1 MSIVVQAGG
10 WYLLYN
16 LIDRKNGAFQ
26 EFFKSDFF
34 VNNPETANL
43 AVPIAISMINATIP
57 TIIWMIVTGTEKWDD
72 KKTEMKQITLRV
84 FIAKVLNVLIAVLS
98 TALLWDPRMFRHTS
112 NFGGNIRN
120 EIATIENTASSGEI
134 QDVDNTIQ
142 ECIGSAESGFRDQ
155 LREKPLN
162 GCVMDTIAS
171 ILLQLLVVNFIFGKI
186 TALATTGL
194 KYLIYLSKK
203 KKGKWK
209 NEFWVP
215 FYIVNLV
222 YSVTLNV
229 VCIPFYPLTF
239 VIGCVLLFLEFK
251 FTKFRLEHFM
261 YKPLVPYSAKDIG
274 LFFLRFYL
282 VVVVFG
288 VFWVHFFLSHE
299 SFCQLLEFRGSSQLP
314 SNGTLLRTQAYNL
327 YVRAG
332 MKKACAGGRDIWE
345 PALHAV
351 VLRYV
356 FKKLKTDEKN
366 VV

>member
-1 MSIVVQAGG
+1 MAFPSAFGFSTAEDPNSLSSFIFALNMVASTVVLALLAMIKLVREDRVFKVVHATDGGEANDFTRLSFDAWDHGITSYIEAWDRKSHVTSQLHTTLHRSVIEAEINSRSRWVRGCIWYNRIKGVILSIVVQAGG

-34 VNNPETANL
+34 VNNPQTANL

-84 FIAKVLNVLIAVLS
+84 FIAKVINVLIAVLS

-112 NFGGNIRN
+112 NFGGNVRY
-120 EIATIENTASSGEI
+120 EVATIENTASSGEM

-142 ECIGSAESGFRDQ
+142 ECIGSAESGYRNQ
-155 LREKPLN
+155 LREKPLD

-203 KKGKWK
+203 KKRK
-209 NEFWVP
+209 
-215 FYIVNLV
+215 
-222 YSVTLNV
+222 
-229 VCIPFYPLTF
+229 
-239 VIGCVLLFLEFK
+239 
-251 FTKFRLEHFM
+251 M
-261 YKPLVPYSAKDIG
+261 
-274 LFFLRFYL
+274 
-282 VVVVFG
+282 
-288 VFWVHFFLSHE
+288 
-299 SFCQLLEFRGSSQLP
+299 
-314 SNGTLLRTQAYNL
+314 
-327 YVRAG
+327 
-332 MKKACAGGRDIWE
+332 
-345 PALHAV
+345 
-351 VLRYV
+351 
-356 FKKLKTDEKN
+356 EK
-366 VV
+366 